1 MDYSIS
7 NLDWSLIR
15 SFLAV
20 AETGSLS
27 AAARELG
34 SSQPTIGRQI
44 RQIEDTLNLTLFERR
59 PRGLELSE
67 AGQALLP
74 HAQAMSDGFHALGRA
89 AIGRSDSVSGPVRIT
104 ASEFTA
110 YHHLPAIIARI
121 RQEEPEISVDVVATD
136 RTENLLYR
144 EADIAVRMHQPR
156 QLDIV
161 TRHLGDL
168 ELGVYASESYLERM
182 GQPASLNDMWK
193 MDLVGYDRSDLIVR
207 GMRNMGIAAQRDWFA
222 TRCDHHPVYWE
233 LIRAGCGIGFAQT
246 TIADKTPGVTRLFP
260 EIPLPTLPLWL
271 AVHESLRNTPRI
283 RRVWD
288 ILAEELTAV
297 IS

>member
-1 MDYSIS
+1 MDMAIS
-7 NLDWSLIR
+7 QLDWALVR

-44 RQIEDTLNLTLFERR
+44 RQIEEALNLALFERR

-74 HAQAMSDGFHALGRA
+74 HAQAMSDGFHAMGRVA
-89 AIGRSDSVSGPVRIT
+89 MGRSDNVSGPVRIT
-104 ASEFTA
+104 ASVFTA
-110 YHHLPAIIARI
+110 YHHLPKIIARI
-121 RQEEPEISVDVVATD
+121 RQEEPEISIDLVATD

-144 EADIAVRMHQPR
+144 EADIAIRMHKPT

-161 TRHLGDL
+161 TSHLGDL
-168 ELGVYASESYLERM
+168 KLGIFAAESYLERNGRPDTLKDM
-182 GQPASLNDMWK
+182 LNMDM
-193 MDLVGYDRSDLIVR
+193 VGYDRSDMIVR
-207 GMRNMGIAAQRDWFA
+207 GMRDMGIAAQRDWFA
-222 TRCDHHPVYWE
+222 TRCDHHPAYWE
-233 LIRAGCGIGFAQT
+233 LVRAGCGIGFAQT
-246 TIADKTPGVTRLFP
+246 NIALATPGITQLFP
-260 EIPLPTLPLWL
+260 EIPMPSLPLWL
-271 AVHESLRNTPRI
+271 ATHESLRNTPRI

-288 ILAEELTAV
+288 ILAQDLRALV
-297 IS
+297 S

>member
-1 MDYSIS
+1 
-7 NLDWSLIR
+7 
-15 SFLAV
+15 
-20 AETGSLS
+20 
-27 AAARELG
+27 
-34 SSQPTIGRQI
+34 
-44 RQIEDTLNLTLFERR
+44 
-59 PRGLELSE
+59 
-67 AGQALLP
+67 
-74 HAQAMSDGFHALGRA
+74 
-89 AIGRSDSVSGPVRIT
+89 
-104 ASEFTA
+104 
-110 YHHLPAIIARI
+110 
-121 RQEEPEISVDVVATD
+121 
-136 RTENLLYR
+136 
-144 EADIAVRMHQPR
+144 
-156 QLDIV
+156 
-161 TRHLGDL
+161 
-168 ELGVYASESYLERM
+168 
-182 GQPASLNDMWK
+182 
-193 MDLVGYDRSDLIVR
+193 LVGYDRSDLIVR